1 MEKNAMYHTPTEKKL
16 VNTLFDIDGIV
27 YVNNMA
33 EMDVRLNIE
42 RIEQILCQKGITDNS
57 NITKELSDM
66 LDDLKFVDQTLNTC
80 YNLTNTVR
88 NGVVEIQSSAQK
100 NNSFLISYSRI

>member
-27 YVNNMA
+27 YANIMA
-33 EMDVRLNIE
+33 KRDVQLNIE
-42 RIEQILCQKGITDNS
+42 RIEQILSQKGITDNS
-57 NITKELSDM
+57 NITKELCDM

-80 YNLTNTVR
+80 YNLINTVR

-100 NNSFLISYSRI
+100 Q

>member
-27 YVNNMA
+27 YANNMA
-33 EMDVRLNIE
+33 KRDVRLNIE
-42 RIEQILCQKGITDNS
+42 RIEQVLSQKGITGNS
-57 NITKELSDM
+57 NITKEMRDM

-80 YNLTNTVR
+80 YNLINTVR

-100 NNSFLISYSRI
+100 Q

>member
-1 MEKNAMYHTPTEKKL
+1 MYHTPTEKKL

-27 YVNNMA
+27 YANNMA
-33 EMDVRLNIE
+33 KRDVRLNIE
-42 RIEQILCQKGITDNS
+42 RIEQVLSQKGITGNS
-57 NITKELSDM
+57 NITKEMRDM

-80 YNLTNTVR
+80 YNLINTVR

-100 NNSFLISYSRI
+100 Q